1 MTADGVEAALSRAR
15 AFAAASEGDALERA
29 RLAFALGDGSREALL
44 AALPAPAALAPALRV
59 LALLVEARAHQT
71 QAADAAVR
79 ALEAAQREDG
89 SWARDDGDEQA
100 ALVTTA
106 LAAGL
111 LARTAFARP
120 APLRRAGDWL
130 TARWG
135 PERVQ
140 DGDYGRIAAYA
151 CWLANANPELADAG
165 LQWCGREWERA
176 FRSGRLD
183 AAQAARVL
191 VVADAPTLPG
201 ARLGPDEVL
210 LSLLAAQAPDGG
222 WGAGDRM
229 AATAEAVVALRH
241 LARWHRK
248 PAGSW
253 SRPARSEP

>member
-1 MTADGVEAALSRAR
+1 MTADGVEAALARAR
-15 AFAAASEGDALERA
+15 AFATATPEGDALGRA
-29 RLAFALGDGSREALL
+29 RLAHALGDGSRDPLL
-44 AALPAPAALAPALRV
+44 AALPTPDALNSALRA
-59 LALLVEARAHQT
+59 LALLVEARAHET
-71 QAADAAVR
+71 RAADAAVR

-89 SWARDDGDEQA
+89 AWRGDEADEQA
-100 ALVTTA
+100 TLVMTG
-106 LAAGL
+106 LVAGL

-120 APLRRAGDWL
+120 APLRRAGEWL
-130 TARWG
+130 TPRWG

-140 DGDYGRIAAYA
+140 DGDFGRLAAYA

-176 FRSGRLD
+176 FRTGRLD

-222 WGAGDRM
+222 WGAGDRV

-241 LARWHRK
+241 LARWHR
-248 PAGSW
+248 P
-253 SRPARSEP
+253 